1 MKILFEEK
9 QKFRQWWLWLI
20 VGVLGLIPVVGLY
33 TQVVLG
39 EDFGNNPMPN
49 TGLVI
54 MLALFVLLLIFMYR
68 ITLHTTIDEEKIRI
82 RFSILA
88 NRTVYW
94 RDVESAE
101 IVNYGFVG
109 YGLRFSAKYS
119 TVYNTSGRMGLH
131 VKMQNGSQFVVGTQ
145 RPDELAEVARQ
156 CLLSWQEK
164 IKAH

>member
-9 QKFRQWWLWLI
+9 QKFTQWWLWLI
-20 VGVLGLIPVVGLY
+20 VGVLGLIPIVGLFV
-33 TQVVLG
+33 QVVLG

-54 MLALFVLLLIFMYR
+54 MLILFVALLVFLYR

-88 NRTVYW
+88 NKTVYW
-94 RDVESAE
+94 KDVASAE

-119 TVYNTSGRMGLH
+119 TVYNTSGRMGLR
-131 VKMQNGSQFVVGTQ
+131 VKLDKGGQFVIGTQ
-145 RPDELAEVARQ
+145 RPDELGKVAQQ
-156 CLLSWQEK
+156 CLLSQGEK
-164 IKAH
+164 A